1 MRWRLPVIGVWTV
14 VALVGAV
21 IGGGVFDRTQ
31 SVDDLRGSV
40 ESARADARLNQL
52 DPEGET
58 VVAVLRGEDFYTPA
72 LVETATRVFNEL
84 RQTPGIV
91 DVSDAY
97 TSGGL
102 VADDGNSSV
111 AVIELDPKFDEEQAL
126 ALADQVVAKLR
137 TIDAP
142 EVLIGGELL
151 AERTFADQ
159 AVDDAVFGESIALVV
174 LCAVLILFLG
184 GLIAGVLPLAA
195 ALVTIA
201 AALLALNALAG
212 AVAVSEF
219 AVNVVT
225 LLGLG
230 LAVDYSLLVIAR
242 FRQERAA
249 APDAPLEDLL
259 ERTTAAAGRAVLVSG
274 LAVAIALAGLA
285 VFGTPVLAA
294 MALGGLLAVLLA
306 TLAGL
311 TLVPALIAVAH
322 RRIPAPGTRTWV
334 WRRPRS
340 ERRGVLATLASFSQR
355 RPIPVALVATA
366 ALLALAFP
374 VTGLDVT
381 NQDARGL
388 PEGTEERQVAERL
401 ERDFALAN
409 VPVSVVIAAEQSD
422 PRIQDL
428 MTFLFRQGERNDVQL
443 AGDPKPGVT
452 VVEINPQ
459 GPAAG
464 PRAQRIVHNVRG
476 YDAPVPVLVGGP
488 AAELIDAKEST
499 RDRLPLALLVIFL
512 PTVLLLF
519 ALTRSVLIPLK
530 ALVLNLLTLGAT
542 IGALV
547 LLFPDPLDITTPLLL
562 FMFIFGLSMDYEVF
576 LLARIKEEWD
586 RRSADDRAANDKA
599 VLAGITASGPVV
611 TAAAICMGIVFL
623 GFALGELV
631 QVKEVGARHGDR
643 RAARRD
649 RRARPAASGDDVA
662 AGPLELVAW
671 SGYTRNWTDGLA
683 DGVTKALQLQ
693 TKPLYRRR
701 SVSVGFKEERVC
713 PHRGGVVSAP
723 LPSRW

>member
-1 MRWRLPVIGVWTV
+1 MLGRWGRAVTRWRLPVIGVWIV

-21 IGGGVFDRTQ
+21 VGGGVFDRTQ
-31 SVDDLRGSV
+31 SVDDLRSSA
-40 ESARADARLNQL
+40 ESMRAEARLDQL

-58 VVAVLRGEDFYTPA
+58 LVAVLAGEDFFTPG
-72 LVETATRVFNEL
+72 LVQTATNVFNGL

-91 DVSDAY
+91 DVNDAY
-97 TSGGL
+97 TAGGL
-102 VADDGNSSV
+102 VSADGDSSV
-111 AVIELDPKFDEEQAL
+111 AVIEFDPKLDEERAL
-126 ALADQVVAKLR
+126 ELADDAAARIR

-174 LCAVLILFLG
+174 LVVVLILFLG
-184 GLIAGVLPLAA
+184 GFVAGLLPLIS

-201 AALLALNALAG
+201 GALLALNALAG

-242 FRQERAA
+242 FRQERVAT
-249 APDAPLEDLL
+249 PDAPLEDLL
-259 ERTTAAAGRAVLVSG
+259 ERTIGAAGRAVLVSG

-311 TLVPALIAVAH
+311 TLVPALIAVVH
-322 RRIPAPGTRTWV
+322 RRIPTPGTKTWV
-334 WRRPRS
+334 WRRPRP
-340 ERRGVLATLASFSQR
+340 ERRGLLAALAAFSQR
-355 RPIPVALVATA
+355 RPIPVALVAA
-366 ALLALAFP
+366 AGLLALAFP
-374 VTGLDVT
+374 ITGLDVT
-381 NQDARGL
+381 NQDAKGL

-401 ERDFALAN
+401 ERDFSLAN

-422 PRIQDL
+422 PKIQDL
-428 MTFLFRQGERNDVQL
+428 MRFLFSQGDRDDVGI

-464 PRAQRIVHNVRG
+464 PRAQQIVHNVRG
-476 YDAPVPVLVGGP
+476 YDAPAPVLVGGP

-499 RDRLPLALLVIFL
+499 RARLPIALLVIFI
-512 PTVLLLF
+512 PTALLLF

-542 IGALV
+542 LGALV
-547 LLFPDPLDITTPLLL
+547 LIFPDPLDITTPLLL

-586 RRSADDRAANDKA
+586 RTRDNDQA

-611 TAAAICMGIVFL
+611 TAAAISIGIVFL

-631 QVKEVGARHGDR
+631 QVKEVGIGMAIAVLLDVTVVRGLLL
-643 RAARRD
+643 
-649 RRARPAASGDDVA
+649 PATMTLLGRFNWWPGA
-662 AGPLELVAW
+662 L
-671 SGYTRNWTDGLA
+671 TRETGQM
-683 DGVTKALQLQ
+683 V
-693 TKPLYRRR
+693 
-701 SVSVGFKEERVC
+701 
-713 PHRGGVVSAP
+713 
-723 LPSRW
+723 